1 MSDLNPLQDSN
12 NPAPVKPVDRSNG
25 NASDKASTPAFE
37 FTEAEINYDPGKNIR
52 KKPFGKFFFFLML
65 LLLLFVLGSAAF
77 IFRDSIRNRY
87 ALLTK
92 SPSEYYAYVE
102 TNSFHRLAD
111 GLWLYQKYSSGESSS
126 YQVTSDI
133 SFYRD
138 ALDSLSETA
147 LGVSLKDAE
156 KILGISIEQIGFD
169 FLYQEA
175 DHIQSETLGVRF
187 NQENLITLDCYA
199 DILKQEVLFRISELS
214 TSYVKTSLTSEDIS
228 SDLRTLFLELLNSDK
243 SSTLIKRYG
252 ELLAS
257 SIKQVELEKDT
268 EITLDSL
275 SEKVTKLTVTISKED
290 IFNITSAMLDS
301 ARTDEDIL
309 SLLPSLGRT
318 TDSYQKSIDTA
329 KVSLW
334 NSYSDSS
341 IESLQMLLYVDD
353 KGHIIGRSIGS
364 AKSSVSFSYTYL
376 NRKDYSEYQ
385 SSLTDSD
392 GTALLNAYG
401 NHRKTNGTYRG
412 LLNVEYS
419 NPDSS
424 YLTDTSFEVTY
435 EDVTIK
441 PENHHLYSYGT
452 YTLSS
457 DDLMGM
463 QIELDNN
470 VTGALQHNDITLR
483 VGASPLITIDTVTE
497 YLSSVKIKAP
507 EQDAE
512 VYDLTKIEDYFTTL
526 NFEEYLTDLG
536 SRLDINLSDL
546 IASYLP

>member
-1 MSDLNPLQDSN
+1 MSDFNPLQDSN
-12 NPAPVKPVDRSNG
+12 NPTPINPVDRNNG
-25 NASDKASTPAFE
+25 NSSGKTTTPVFE
-37 FTEAEINYDPGKNIR
+37 FTEPEILHAPGKNIR
-52 KKPFGKFFFFLML
+52 KKSFRKFFFFLTL
-65 LLLLFVLGSAAF
+65 LLLLFVLGTAAF
-77 IFRDSIRNRY
+77 VFRDSIRNRY

-92 SPSEYYAYVE
+92 SPSEYYSYVE

-111 GLWLYQKYSSGESSS
+111 GLWLYQKYASVDSSA

-138 ALDSLSETA
+138 ALDSLSVTA

-169 FLYQEA
+169 FLYQQA
-175 DHIQSETLGVRF
+175 DHIRSETLGVRF
-187 NQENLITLDCYA
+187 NQEKLITLDCYT
-199 DILKQEVLFRISELS
+199 DILKQEALLRLPELS
-214 TSYVKTSLTSEDIS
+214 SSYVKASLASEDIS
-228 SDLRTLFLELLNSDK
+228 SDLGTLFLELLNSDK

-257 SIKQVELEKDT
+257 SINQVELEKDT

-290 IFNITSAMLDS
+290 IFNISSAMLDT

-309 SLLPSLGRT
+309 ALLPSLGRT
-318 TDSYQKSIDTA
+318 TADYQETIDTA
-329 KVSLW
+329 KVTLW
-334 NSYSDSS
+334 NSYSDSN

-353 KGHIIGRSIGS
+353 KGHIISRSIGS
-364 AKSSVSFSYTYL
+364 ANSSASFSYTYL

-392 GTALLNAYG
+392 GTAVLNAYG
-401 NHRKTNGTYRG
+401 NHRKINGTYRG

-419 NPDSS
+419 NPDSN
-424 YLTDTSFEVTY
+424 YLTDTSFEVAY
-435 EDVTIK
+435 EDVIIK

-483 VGASPLITIDTVTE
+483 MGASPLITMDTVTE
-497 YLSSVKIKAP
+497 YLSSVKIEAP
-507 EQDAE
+507 DPDAE
-512 VYDLTKIEDYFTTL
+512 VYDLMKIEDYFTTL
-526 NFEEYLTDLG
+526 NFEEYLTDLS
-536 SRLDINLSDL
+536 SRLNINLSDL